1 MRGSITVEAAVVVP
15 LMWMV
20 IFLVISLTVYVHQRT
35 WYTEIACEA
44 VITGSGQGAYK
55 GKDASEEA
63 KQVMNKRKQEYE
75 YPFEG
80 ADCTIAGGKDQV
92 SARLSGSILFFLP
105 QGYVEKSYSS
115 SVEAQVI
122 RPVEFIRH
130 LRALEGM
137 KEIWK

>member
-1 MRGSITVEAAVVVP
+1 MIVP
-15 LMWMV
+15 LMWIV
-20 IFLVISLTVYVHQRT
+20 IFLVMSLNFYVHQRA

-55 GKDASEEA
+55 DKDASEEA
-63 KQVMNKRKQEYE
+63 GQVMHKRKQEYE

-80 ADCTIAGGKDQV
+80 ADCAVAGGKDEV
-92 SARLSGSILFFLP
+92 CAELSGSILFFLP
-105 QGYVEKSYSS
+105 QGYAKRSYSG

-130 LRALEGM
+130 LRALEGIG
-137 KEIWK
+137 EVWK

>member
-1 MRGSITVEAAVVVP
+1 MEAAVVVP
-15 LMWMV
+15 LMWMI
-20 IFLVISLTVYVHQRT
+20 IFLVIALDFYVHQRA
-35 WYTEIACEA
+35 WYTEIACES

-75 YPFEG
+75 YPFAG
-80 ADCTIAGGKDQV
+80 ADCTITGGKDQV
-92 SARLSGSILFFLP
+92 SARLTGSILFFLP
-105 QGYVEKSYSS
+105 RGYAKKSYSS

-137 KEIWK
+137 EEVWK